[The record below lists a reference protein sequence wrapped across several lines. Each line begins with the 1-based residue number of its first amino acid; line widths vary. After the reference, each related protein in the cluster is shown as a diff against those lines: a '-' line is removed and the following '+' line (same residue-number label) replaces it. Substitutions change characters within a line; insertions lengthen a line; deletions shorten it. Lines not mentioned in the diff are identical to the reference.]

1 MLRSLA
7 VAALAAVVRCAAGD
21 VDDPGV
27 AVALSVNN
35 LACAHFGAAEQ
46 GVLFTAVAAML
57 APDAAPH
64 ATFGDAACAGKSER
78 VHREGLLHSLGVEG
92 PYFFPVS
99 YTHLTLPTKA

>member
-35 LACAHFGAAEQ
+35 LACAVE
-46 GVLFTAVAAML
+46 L
-57 APDAAPH
+57 ATVEARIAIAAPGGG
-64 ATFGDAACAGKSER
+64 T
-78 VHREGLLHSLGVEG
+78 
-92 PYFFPVS
+92 
-99 YTHLTLPTKA
+99 TKTRDKVR